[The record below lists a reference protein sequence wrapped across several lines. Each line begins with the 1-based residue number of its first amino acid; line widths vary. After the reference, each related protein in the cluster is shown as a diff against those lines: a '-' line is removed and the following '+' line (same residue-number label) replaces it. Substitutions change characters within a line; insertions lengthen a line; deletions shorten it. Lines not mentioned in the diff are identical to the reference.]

1 MGWPHAQRILEMPIP
16 IISLFCGCGSFDLGF
31 TRAGFQVDLALDI
44 DPAAVASYNLNHG
57 KGIAQEA
64 DLSNASAALYI
75 VQLLE
80 ARQMAEAP
88 RGIIGGSPC
97 QSFSRGNVHFKTEDI
112 RQNLPRSY
120 AAILKELNRR
130 YGLDFFVF
138 ENVHGITYEKHEK
151 NFADFKELF
160 EDAGFRLFEGLL
172 DAVDFQVPQNRPRV
186 FIVGLNS
193 EKYPDAVSNFPMA
206 TVATPT
212 TIDSVISSLPLPQFF
227 SRKLDCK
234 QFPHHPNHWT
244 MNPKSPKFQNGFLQE
259 GQNMGRSFRVLS
271 WKQPS
276 WTVAYG
282 NREIHIHPSGT
293 RRLSVYEAM
302 RIQGLPHGYQL
313 LGNLSDQIRQVSDAV
328 PPQLGQAL
336 ATSIHILLAEHAVV
350 AADGLNNLPVQTIRE

>member
-1 MGWPHAQRILEMPIP
+1 MPIP

-44 DPAAVASYNLNHG
+44 DPAAVASYNFNHG

-64 DLSNASAALYI
+64 DLSATDTALHI
-75 VQLLE
+75 LRLLE
-80 ARQMAEAP
+80 AKKLPEPP

-97 QSFSRGNVHFKTEDI
+97 QSFSIGNVHGKIEDI
-112 RQNLPRSY
+112 RHTLPRSY

-130 YGLDFFVF
+130 YKLDFFVF
-138 ENVHGITYEKHEK
+138 ENVHGITYEKHQK

-172 DAVDFQVPQNRPRV
+172 DAIDFQVPQSRPRV

-193 EKYPDAVSNFPMA
+193 EKYPDAVFNFPA
-206 TVATPT
+206 ASVATPT
-212 TIDSVISSLPLPQFF
+212 TIDSVISGLPLPQFF
-227 SRKLDCK
+227 SRKVDCK

-302 RIQGLPHGYQL
+302 RIQGLPNSYQL

-328 PPQLGQAL
+328 PPQLGEAL
-336 ATSIHILLAEHAVV
+336 ATSINTLLAEHAVV
-350 AADGLNNLPVQTIRE
+350 AADALNICSLNIQQKQLDED